1 MKNGK
6 LRRLGGLL
14 ALLLVLT
21 CLLSM
26 SAFAGANER
35 YGYTKLDSEQKKMYE
50 EVHDIVEA
58 KTVYEIIIESDG
70 SVEDWSP
77 AYNLSEKC
85 TVSYEDAVEV
95 LRMFTADYPEYYWF
109 DGTAGLATYGDGTVA
124 YLYNFEYTHTSDD
137 DAEKFEAATA
147 ALLAECPGGSD
158 YEKALYIHDAL
169 ANRIIY
175 DLGWQDEQSAYSA
188 LVNGKAVCAG
198 YARSY
203 QYLLNRV
210 GIDAWTVEGYAGE
223 IENKQ
228 TELEP
233 HAWNLVWIDGT
244 CVYTDVTWDD
254 QKTYLFHCYF
264 NRCLNEIDNDH
275 TTSIPDGYVY
285 VADAEEFTHCITEE
299 EYAEG
304 GYTPILYEDYF
315 TDMLP
320 SCKASHEELTYY
332 AQEDIGEIEE
342 LSEEIYE
349 ILADAVVKVE
359 EDYCTLIIV
368 YEDCDLDA
376 FADWINLT
384 KLADA
389 LPRSLGNR
397 VLSGHPS
404 SLNGEVQIKLTLGE
418 PDPYDGLY
426 GHEGYIDTVKRGELT
441 AYVSYAGT
449 DLDAGGTYETVM
461 VAYYSED
468 HALQSVDFTQLK
480 LDAACCG
487 ELESDCPDEFA
498 YCRIFVVGSDENPE
512 PLCDLLEL
520 SVTK

>member
-26 SAFAGANER
+26 SAFADNDER

-85 TVSYEDAVEV
+85 TVSYDDAVEV

-147 ALLAECPGGSD
+147 ALLADCPNGSD

-188 LVNGKAVCAG
+188 LVDGRAVCAG

-210 GIDAWTVEGYAGE
+210 GIDAWTVEGFGW
-223 IENKQ
+223 NPQ
-228 TELEP
+228 DGSLES
-233 HAWNLVWIDGT
+233 HAWNLVWIDNK

-254 QKTYLFHCYF
+254 QNDPGRIGRILYAYF
-264 NRCLNEIDNDH
+264 NRSLEDISEDH
-275 TTSIPDGYVY
+275 VTG
-285 VADAEEFTHCITEE
+285 AAEEPEWVDYYADKLPRTCGHDEE
-299 EYAEG
+299 TYFAKNGVHEVPEISIETLATNVRG
-304 GYTPILYEDYF
+304 TGEDYVINVLYKDLDKDVF
-315 TDMLP
+315 TEWFLGNENANMYALINAVGARSYGVSGVRYTCMGD
-320 SCKASHEELTYY
+320 ELSITIELNSYGEPMPY
-332 AQEDIGEIEE
+332 LVGYIGEVT
-342 LSEEIYE
+342 
-349 ILADAVVKVE
+349 AKG
-359 EDYCTLIIV
+359 
-368 YEDCDLDA
+368 
-376 FADWINLT
+376 
-384 KLADA
+384 K
-389 LPRSLGNR
+389 
-397 VLSGHPS
+397 
-404 SLNGEVQIKLTLGE
+404 
-418 PDPYDGLY
+418 
-426 GHEGYIDTVKRGELT
+426 LT
-441 AYVSYAGT
+441 AYVNYAVT
-449 DLDAGGTYETVM
+449 DLDASETYETVM

-468 HALQSVDFTQLK
+468 HALQSVDFTRLK

-498 YCRIFVVGSDENPE
+498 YCRVFVVGSDENPE
-512 PLCDLLEL
+512 PLCDLLQM
-520 SVTK
+520 SMPK

>member
-35 YGYTKLDSEQKKMYE
+35 YGYTQ
-50 EVHDIVEA
+50 
-58 KTVYEIIIESDG
+58 
-70 SVEDWSP
+70 
-77 AYNLSEKC
+77 LSEKQQEL
-85 TVSYEDAVEV
+85 YERIHEAVAVKDTKEIV
-95 LRMFTADYPEYYWF
+95 DDYLGGSLVIDDLALYSEDVYETLRMFVADYPEYYWF
-109 DGTAGLATYGDGTVA
+109 GGTVGLAAYESGVIACLTGFQYSHTGDVEA
-124 YLYNFEYTHTSDD
+124 EAFE
-137 DAEKFEAATA
+137 DAVE
-147 ALLAECPGGSD
+147 ALLAECPDGSD
-158 YEKALYIHDAL
+158 YEKALYIHDVL
-169 ANRIIY
+169 VDHIVY
-175 DLGWQDEQSAYSA
+175 DISWHDEQSAYSA
-188 LVNGKAVCAG
+188 LVNGRAVCAG

-254 QKTYLFHCYF
+254 QKTYLFHSYF

-285 VADAEEFTHCITEE
+285 VADAEEFTHCITAEE
-299 EYAEG
+299 CAKG

-315 TDMLP
+315 TDKLP
-320 SCKASHEELTYY
+320 SCKASHEEMTYY
-332 AQEDIGEIEE
+332 AQEDIGEIKE

-368 YEDCDLDA
+368 YEDCDLNA

-418 PDPYDGLY
+418 PNPYKGLY

-441 AYVSYAGT
+441 AYVRYEGT
-449 DLDAGGTYETVM
+449 DLDASETYETVM

-480 LDAACCG
+480 LDAAYCG

-498 YCRIFVVGSDENPE
+498 YCRVFVVGSDENPE

>member
-35 YGYTKLDSEQKKMYE
+35 YGYTQLNENQQELYEKIHEAVAAKDTKEIVDGYLGGSLVIDDLELYSE
-50 EVHDIVEA
+50 D
-58 KTVYEIIIESDG
+58 VYE
-70 SVEDWSP
+70 
-77 AYNLSEKC
+77 
-85 TVSYEDAVEV
+85 T
-95 LRMFTADYPEYYWF
+95 LRMFVADYPEYYWF
-109 DGTAGLATYGDGTVA
+109 DGTVGIAPLPSGMILCLTGFQYS
-124 YLYNFEYTHTSDD
+124 HTDDD
-137 DAEKFEAATA
+137 DAAQFEAAAA
-147 ALLAECPGGSD
+147 ALLEDCPNGSD
-158 YEKALYIHDAL
+158 YEKALYIHDVL
-169 ANRIIY
+169 VDHIVY
-175 DLGWQDEQSAYSA
+175 DLGWQSEQSAYSA
-188 LVNGKAVCAG
+188 LVNGRAVCAG

-203 QYLLNRV
+203 QYLLNCV

-223 IENKQ
+223 IENGQ
-228 TELEP
+228 PELEP

-254 QKTYLFHCYF
+254 QKTYLFHSYF

-285 VADAEEFTHCITEE
+285 VEDAEEYTHCISEE

-315 TDMLP
+315 TDKLP

-332 AQEDIGEIEE
+332 AQEDIVEIEE
-342 LSEEIYE
+342 LFNDTYE

-359 EDYCTLIIV
+359 EDYCLLTFV
-368 YEDCDLDA
+368 YEDYNKQTFGNWLS
-376 FADWINLT
+376 LK

-397 VLSGHPS
+397 VESGGHIG
-404 SLNGEVQIKLTLGE
+404 LNGEVQIKLVLGE
-418 PDPYDGLY
+418 PDPYKGLH
-426 GHEGYIDTVKRGELT
+426 GHDGYIDTVKRGELT
-441 AYVSYAGT
+441 AYVSYEGT
-449 DLDAGGTYETVM
+449 GLDASKTYETVM

-480 LDAACCG
+480 LDTDCCG

-520 SVTK
+520 SMPK